1 MNVSLI
7 LGRISL
13 VATAITTGATFLNYV
28 KPAWSVYALAIA
40 AALNAFTERVQGG
53 KSKQ

>member
-7 LGRISL
+7 LGRLSL
-13 VATAITTGATFLNYV
+13 VATALMTGASFIGNY
-28 KPAWSVYALAIA
+28 KPTWGLYAMAVA
-40 AALNAFTERVQGG
+40 AAINAFTERVQGG